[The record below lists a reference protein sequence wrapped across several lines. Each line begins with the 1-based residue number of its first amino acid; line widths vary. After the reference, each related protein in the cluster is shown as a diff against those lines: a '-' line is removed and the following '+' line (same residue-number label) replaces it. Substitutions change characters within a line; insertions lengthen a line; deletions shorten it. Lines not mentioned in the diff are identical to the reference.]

1 MLEPALHEFMDA
13 VTALVSAHAEQCS
26 DSARDLQRFL
36 KGLAKLSLNPLPPGR
51 RLPVCRYW
59 DASLRSAEKG
69 PSERL
74 VKGLRSLET
83 LLPWQQNPNY
93 SLERMGAAYLENY
106 GYLEIIGPCGIAWGE
121 HVVAGVMLLGPETH
135 YPPHAHPATEHY
147 YVLSGTASW
156 GLGNGP
162 LEPRSPGSLIHHP
175 SGIVHQTRTANE
187 PLLVLYLWQGEVH
200 VAANLVGTP

>member
-1 MLEPALHEFMDA
+1 MPELALHDFVDA
-13 VTALVSAHAEQCS
+13 ITALVSALAEHSS
-26 DSARDLQRFL
+26 DSALDLQRLL
-36 KGLAKLSLNPLPPGR
+36 KGLAKLSLNPVPVGR

-59 DASLRSAEKG
+59 EPTLRSAEAG
-69 PSERL
+69 PSGRL
-74 VKGLRSLET
+74 VKALRSLEPI
-83 LLPWQQNPNY
+83 LPWQQNPNY
-93 SLERMGAAYLENY
+93 SLQRMGVAYLENY
-106 GYLEIIGPCGIAWGE
+106 GYLEIIGPCGAACGE

-147 YVLSGTASW
+147 NVLSGTAFW

-162 LEPRSPGSLIHHP
+162 LEPRPPGSLIHHP
-175 SGIVHQTRTANE
+175 SGVVHQTRTGKE